1 MSGPHTPVNA
11 TAPVSDDV
19 KARLESLTL
28 EEFPST
34 PTSLSS
40 NGHAQ
45 SHPLHAFQSPTHH
58 AFSSA
63 TTTTTTTS
71 SQNGSAQSS
80 SSSSSGFYGT
90 AATLVTTSSS
100 GAEIE
105 ENVITSSSSVMV
117 TTSGAPVDPSELDEG
132 AQAAAAASA
141 SGRFNSSGSI
151 KAHSASSM
159 HAPVSAEHPH
169 HHHHAQHQQQ
179 PPSSSAS
186 SNSPSDI
193 IPTAI
198 VIKNIPFAMKRDQ
211 LIALLDELHVPQPYA
226 LNYHFENGA
235 FRGLA
240 FANFRNSQEADMV
253 VTRLDGHEYMGR
265 KIKVEYKKV
274 LPPEEAARKE
284 AERRASIAAL
294 NDRVMEFDLND
305 PATRQLYDKM
315 VAFRDDKLRNEL
327 IFAKSITGPER
338 KLVRAI
344 GQKLGFFYR
353 TEDNGEERF
362 FKVTRRPSVSVN
374 KVNLKEM
381 ELDRMPRKY
390 SLTNQQSRPDLSQF
404 LGGGGSGGGP
414 SSLSGSV
421 AGPAAER
428 LMTRTT
434 RSLSLSARDQ
444 PPFARSAVFRKNSF
458 VSQTPPPGFNA
469 LRQPKG
475 PDAGSNFQNTVGR
488 KPSLNPSG
496 AAMLPFDPAQ
506 VEAALTRK
514 RESHP
519 LDIVDPATRTSVH
532 PGAAPN
538 LAGDVAAANRV

>member
-1 MSGPHTPVNA
+1 LAELQNQI
-11 TAPVSDDV
+11 TA
-19 KARLESLTL
+19 
-28 EEFPST
+28 
-34 PTSLSS
+34 
-40 NGHAQ
+40 
-45 SHPLHAFQSPTHH
+45 
-58 AFSSA
+58 
-63 TTTTTTTS
+63 
-71 SQNGSAQSS
+71 
-80 SSSSSGFYGT
+80 
-90 AATLVTTSSS
+90 
-100 GAEIE
+100 
-105 ENVITSSSSVMV
+105 
-117 TTSGAPVDPSELDEG
+117 
-132 AQAAAAASA
+132 
-141 SGRFNSSGSI
+141 
-151 KAHSASSM
+151 
-159 HAPVSAEHPH
+159 
-169 HHHHAQHQQQ
+169 QQ
-179 PPSSSAS
+179 P
-186 SNSPSDI
+186 PSDI

-211 LIALLDELHVPQPYA
+211 LISLLDELRVPQPYA

-240 FANFRNSQEADMV
+240 FANFRTSQEADAV
-253 VTRLDGHEYMGR
+253 VARLDGHEVMGR

-381 ELDRMPRKY
+381 ELDRLPRKY
-390 SLTNQQSRPDLSQF
+390 SLTTQQTRPDLSQII
-404 LGGGGSGGGP
+404 GP
-414 SSLSGSV
+414 SAAAMPGGV

-428 LMTRTT
+428 LITRGT

-444 PPFARSAVFRKNSF
+444 PAFLRSAALRKNSF
-458 VSQTPPPGFNA
+458 LSQTPPPGFNA

-475 PDAGSNFQNTVGR
+475 PDAAANFQNTVGR
-488 KPSLNPSG
+488 KPSLNPG
-496 AAMLPFDPAQ
+496 AIPFDTLQTDPTM
-506 VEAALTRK
+506 VRK
-514 RESHP
+514 RDSRT
-519 LDIVDPATRTSVH
+519 LDLAVDSMIGVPVS
-532 PGAAPN
+532 
-538 LAGDVAAANRV
+538 LAGGVVKPADVPAPSHSNHGNPSQNMMSVPTTNV

>member
-1 MSGPHTPVNA
+1 MSGPHTPVSA
-11 TAPVSDDV
+11 STPVSDDI
-19 KARLESLTL
+19 KARLENLTL

-34 PTSLSS
+34 PTSLTS
-40 NGHAQ
+40 NGHVQ
-45 SHPLHAFQSPTHH
+45 SHALHSFQSPTHH
-58 AFSSA
+58 AFSSNSSA
-63 TTTTTTTS
+63 STPTHATS
-71 SQNGSAQSS
+71 SAQNGSASS
-80 SSSSSGFYGT
+80 SFYAT
-90 AATLVTTSSS
+90 AATLVTTTSSS
-100 GAEIE
+100 AELE
-105 ENVITSSSSVMV
+105 ENVITSSSSVMM
-117 TTSGAPVDPSELDEG
+117 TTSGAPLDLNDFDDNSPVTSSRLSSSNKPSISDLP
-132 AQAAAAASA
+132 SL
-141 SGRFNSSGSI
+141 NSS
-151 KAHSASSM
+151 SSL
-159 HAPVSAEHPH
+159 
-169 HHHHAQHQQQ
+169 
-179 PPSSSAS
+179 
-186 SNSPSDI
+186 SDI

-211 LIALLDELHVPQPYA
+211 LIALLDELCVPQPYA

-240 FANFRNSQEADMV
+240 FANFRNSQEADLV
-253 VTRLDGHEYMGR
+253 VTRLDSHEYMGR

-390 SLTNQQSRPDLSQF
+390 SLTHQQSRPDISQI
-404 LGGGGSGGGP
+404 LGGA
-414 SSLSGSV
+414 SLPGSV

-458 VSQTPPPGFNA
+458 VSQAPPPGFNA

-488 KPSLNPSG
+488 KPSLNPG
-496 AAMLPFDPAQ
+496 ALPFDAAQ
-506 VEAALTRK
+506 VEAALARK
-514 RESHP
+514 REAHP
-519 LDIVDPATRTSVH
+519 LDIVDPVTRSAVH
-532 PGAAPN
+532 PSAAPN
-538 LAGDVAAANRV
+538 LAGDTTTGAGLGSPVHTTSG

>member
-11 TAPVSDDV
+11 TSPVSDDV

-34 PTSLSS
+34 PTSLTS

-58 AFSSA
+58 AFTSTS
-63 TTTTTTTS
+63 TTTTTITS
-71 SQNGSAQSS
+71 SQNGSAQSP
-80 SSSSSGFYGT
+80 GFYGN

-100 GAEIE
+100 SAELE
-105 ENVITSSSSVMV
+105 ENVITSSSSVMM
-117 TTSGAPVDPSELDEG
+117 TTTGAPVEPSDLDDG
-132 AQAAAAASA
+132 T
-141 SGRFNSSGSI
+141 
-151 KAHSASSM
+151 SASSSRLNSSSRTQ
-159 HAPVSAEHPH
+159 AVSSVSEL
-169 HHHHAQHQQQ
+169 
-179 PPSSSAS
+179 PPSSS
-186 SNSPSDI
+186 SNSLSDI

-211 LIALLDELHVPQPYA
+211 LITLLDELHVPQPYA

-390 SLTNQQSRPDLSQF
+390 SLINQQSRPDISQF
-404 LGGGGSGGGP
+404 LGGT
-414 SSLSGSV
+414 SLPGSV

-444 PPFARSAVFRKNSF
+444 PPFARSAMFRKNSF
-458 VSQTPPPGFNA
+458 ISQAPPPGFNA

-488 KPSLNPSG
+488 KPSLNPG
-496 AAMLPFDPAQ
+496 ALPFDAAQ
-506 VEAALTRK
+506 VEAALARK

-519 LDIVDPATRTSVH
+519 LDIVDPTTRAAIH
-532 PGAAPN
+532 PSAAPN
-538 LAGDVAAANRV
+538 LAGDVTTGVGMSSPVHTTSG